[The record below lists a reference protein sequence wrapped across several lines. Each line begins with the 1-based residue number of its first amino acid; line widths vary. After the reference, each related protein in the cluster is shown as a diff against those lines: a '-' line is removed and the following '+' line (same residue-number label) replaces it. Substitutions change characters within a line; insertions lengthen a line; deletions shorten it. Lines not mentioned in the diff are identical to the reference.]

1 MDVRRRA
8 APGLCEVL
16 LCLQKIPHLQ
26 PIRPNGIHG
35 RHDREHHQT
44 IQPHVGRGPIAAGQ
58 HRVSRKFRLRTKV
71 QVRRQRVV
79 TRPACRHFR
88 QSNNARQIPGPT
100 RIRLGP
106 MKRTRRRR
114 YSDHFGCELGHA
126 ASLLCQ
132 SFHCWQRD
140 SAKCSRPL
148 LLQSY
153 LVATESK
160 GLRKFPRR
168 WLLRRT
174 GTTNQYRM
182 EFPRPKF
189 RPIPAR

>member
-16 LCLQKIPHLQ
+16 LNRQKIPHLQ
-26 PIRPNGIHG
+26 PIRPNGIRG
-35 RHDREHHQT
+35 RHDREHRQT
-44 IQPHVGRGPIAAGQ
+44 NQPHVGREPIVASQ
-58 HRVSRKFRLRTKV
+58 YRVSRKFHLRAKV

-88 QSNNARQIPGPT
+88 QSNNDHQRQGPT
-100 RIRLGP
+100 RIHLGP

-114 YSDHFGCELGHA
+114 YSDHFGCERGHA
-126 ASLLCQ
+126 ARLLCQ
-132 SFHCWQRD
+132 SFRCWQRD
-140 SAKCSRPL
+140 SAKRSRPL